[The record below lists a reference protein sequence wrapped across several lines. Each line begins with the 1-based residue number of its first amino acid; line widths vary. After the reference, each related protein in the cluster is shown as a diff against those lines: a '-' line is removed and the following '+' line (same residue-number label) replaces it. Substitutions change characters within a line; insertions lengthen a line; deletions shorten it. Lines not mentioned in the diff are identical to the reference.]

1 MKSYI
6 ADQKVYIAVDL
17 GATSGRVIAGV
28 WSGGELELVEKHR
41 FETPSVYLRGRWYWD
56 FLSLY
61 SEILYGT
68 KIAVDSYG
76 SAAVSIGVDTWGVD
90 YGLLDEEGELL
101 ANPICYRDKR
111 TGKIQAA
118 LTEKLGRDVIYSET
132 GIQFMFFNTLF
143 QMGAEVSEGRVAF
156 KAAKRLL
163 FLPDLVNY
171 WLCGVEATE
180 RSVASTTQ
188 MLNPHTG
195 TWSEPILDE
204 LGISADFL
212 GPIVESGTLLGSVT
226 DEVADAIGRADISVT
241 TVAGH
246 DTGSAFMALPEVQP
260 NYGILSSGTWSIL
273 GFELDEPNTSREAAV
288 AGFSNEVGYEG
299 TIRFLKNICGLW
311 ILEECRRE
319 WLANGEEASYV
330 TIVEEAAKCEPM
342 ISLID
347 PDYAEFATA
356 GNMPEKIRGFC
367 RVHGE
372 PEPRNNAEIARCIF
386 DSLALKYDYVFS
398 VLERVTGKKLEGL
411 FILGGGSR
419 NDLVNQ
425 LAADALGLPV
435 VVGASEATAVG
446 NVMAQMI
453 ADGVAKDLA
462 EARKLVAPS
471 FSPKRFM
478 PRKGVVTPGV
488 KKRFS
493 NLVS

>member
-6 ADQKVYIAVDL
+6 SDQKVYIAVDL

-28 WSGGELELVEKHR
+28 WRDGELELVEKHR

-61 SEILYGT
+61 SEILYGI
-68 KIAVDSYG
+68 KAAVDSYG

-90 YGLLDEEGELL
+90 YGLLDEKGELL
-101 ANPICYRDKR
+101 GNPVCYRDKR
-111 TGKIQAA
+111 TGKLQAA
-118 LTEKLGRDVIYSET
+118 LTEKLGKDVIYSET
-132 GIQFMFFNTLF
+132 GVQFMFFNTIF
-143 QMGAEVSEGRVAF
+143 QIGAEVSEGRTVF
-156 KAAKRLL
+156 KSATRLL

-171 WLCGVEATE
+171 WLCGVQATE

-195 TWSEPILDE
+195 TWSEPILKE
-204 LGISADFL
+204 LGIKPEFL
-212 GPIVESGTLLGSVT
+212 GSIVEPGVRLGAVT
-226 DEVADAIGRADISVT
+226 DEVSSAIGKMDISVT

-273 GFELDEPNTSREAAV
+273 GFELDEPNTSREAEL

-311 ILEECRRE
+311 ILEECRRA
-319 WLANGEEASYV
+319 WLANGEEASYI

-342 ISLID
+342 CSLID
-347 PDYAEFATA
+347 PDYVEFANA

-372 PEPRNNAEIARCIF
+372 PEPRNNAEMARCIF

-398 VLERVTGKKLEGL
+398 ILENVTGKKLEGL

-453 ADGVAKDLA
+453 ADGQAKDLSD
-462 EARKLVAPS
+462 ARQLVAPS

-478 PRKGVVTPGV
+478 PREGVVTPEI

-493 NLVS
+493 SLIS